1 MADNIYYANQR
12 PEILPFLPVRRRA
25 VLEVGCGLGNFSG
38 NLSGVEETWGIE
50 PHAPAAETA
59 STRLTRVINSTFD
72 LAMASLPKRHFDLVI
87 CNDVIE
93 HMPDHIAFL
102 RQIKE
107 FIAPGG
113 CLVGSIPNVR
123 YYQNLFELLF
133 EKDWHYRDCGILDR
147 THLRFFT
154 EKSLRRAFQAN
165 GYRIDRMEGINPMM
179 ERSSRRARLYT
190 GLANILIPL
199 SGGYYD
205 DIRFLQF
212 GFRVTPAG

>member
-1 MADNIYYANQR
+1 MNDVYYANQR
-12 PEILPFLPVRRRA
+12 PEIVPFLPERRRS
-25 VLEVGCGLGNFSG
+25 VLEIGCGFGNFSG
-38 NLSGVEETWGIE
+38 NLPGVEETWGIE
-50 PHAPAAETA
+50 PHAPAAEAA
-59 STRLTRVINSTFD
+59 SARLSRVINSTFD
-72 LAMASLPKRHFDLVI
+72 MAMASLPKRHFDLVI

-93 HMPDHIAFL
+93 HMPDHVAFL

-133 EKDWHYRDCGILDR
+133 EKDWHYRQWGILDR

-165 GYRIDRMEGINPMM
+165 GYRIDRMEGINPVVDT
-179 ERSSRRARLYT
+179 SSTRAKLYA
-190 GLANILIPL
+190 GLARILIPL